1 MGGRGTRGG
10 SDGIILLSVLITFLV
25 SVCSLV
31 VDPIQYPAAAADDAA
46 AIAAAMPLADMVDKG
61 KTAVTRG

>member
-10 SDGIILLSVLITFLV
+10 SDVILLSGTVLITFLV
-25 SVCSLV
+25 SVV

-46 AIAAAMPLADMVDKG
+46 AIAAAIPLADMVDKG

>member
-10 SDGIILLSVLITFLV
+10 SDVILLSVLITFLV
-25 SVCSLV
+25 SVV

-46 AIAAAMPLADMVDKG
+46 AIAAAIPLADMVDKG